1 SSSSC
6 GPAWSPWSAPSR
18 RGGAPGPHEASRA
31 DRDRAAAAPGHA
43 GAGTKA
49 GRTAARERREPPPR
63 EARRRVNQM
72 AKIYYDADADI
83 DDLQGQ
89 TIAVIGYGS
98 QGHAHALNARD
109 SGCDVVVGLRR
120 GSNSWAAA
128 EAAGLRVMEVAAAA
142 AAGDI
147 VMVLLPDEVQ
157 GRVYREQIEPHLEPG
172 NALAFAQGFNIH
184 FHQIA
189 PPKAVDC
196 FMVAPKGPGHLVR
209 RTYREGA
216 GVPCLVAVHQ
226 DATGKAQRRAL
237 AYAKAI

>member
-18 RGGAPGPHEASRA
+18 RGGAPGRHEASRA

-43 GAGTKA
+43 GAGTKP
-49 GRTAARERREPPPR
+49 GRTAAREPREPPPR

-98 QGHAHALNARD
+98 QVHAHALNARD

-120 GSNSWAAA
+120 ASRSWAQA
-128 EAAGLRVMEVAAAA
+128 ECLGLTVTEAGAA
-142 AAGDI
+142 AAGRDATRRRQH
-147 VMVLLPDEVQ
+147 DEVQ
-157 GRVYREQIEPHLEPG
+157 LRVHREELEPHLQLG
-172 NALAFAQGFNIH
+172 HALASAHGFHIH
-184 FHQIA
+184 FQHSAQ
-189 PPKAVDC
+189 PNAVDC
-196 FMVAPKGPGHLVR
+196 FMVAPK
-209 RTYREGA
+209 
-216 GVPCLVAVHQ
+216 
-226 DATGKAQRRAL
+226 
-237 AYAKAI
+237 